1 MKHYHVVFVGHYMD
15 LRQAIVQEAETIIL
29 QRGFCDL
36 NYKEISDRTG
46 ILPADI
52 HYLFP
57 SKGDLGC
64 TVIQRARVAFKEW
77 SKNIDQN
84 ITEPK
89 EKIDAYFAS
98 YRATLLAG
106 GKICLGGI
114 LGAELN
120 TLPTAMQN
128 ELRFYYMERQ
138 KWLEQVLYDGL
149 YGGTFMFKDT
159 VEEKALFILASLQG
173 GLQIA
178 RINEDND
185 IFFTICRQLNAQLLY
200 SQGAEAVMFRS

>member
-98 YRATLLAG
+98 YRTTLLAG

>member
-1 MKHYHVVFVGHYMD
+1 MD
-15 LRQAIVQEAETIIL
+15 IREVIIQEAEAVIL
-29 QRGFCDL
+29 RKGFCDL
-36 NYKEISDRTG
+36 SYKEISDRTG
-46 ILPADI
+46 VLPAEI
-52 HYLFP
+52 HFNFP
-57 SKGDLGC
+57 SKDDLGC
-64 TVIQRARVAFKEW
+64 TVIQRARLTFKEW
-77 SKNIDQN
+77 AKNIHHD
-84 ITEPK
+84 TSPK
-89 EKIDAYFAS
+89 EKMDAYFAT

-106 GKICLGGI
+106 DKICLAGI

-120 TLPTAMQN
+120 TLPIVMQN

-159 VEEKALFILASLQG
+159 VEEKALYILASLQG

-200 SQGAEAVMFRS
+200 NQKAEAVMYRS

>member
-98 YRATLLAG
+98 YRTTLLAG
-106 GKICLGGI
+106 EIGR
-114 LGAELN
+114 AH
-120 TLPTAMQN
+120 
-128 ELRFYYMERQ
+128 
-138 KWLEQVLYDGL
+138 V
-149 YGGTFMFKDT
+149 
-159 VEEKALFILASLQG
+159 
-173 GLQIA
+173 
-178 RINEDND
+178 
-185 IFFTICRQLNAQLLY
+185 
-200 SQGAEAVMFRS
+200 